1 MRNFLRLVLLVL
13 LLILI
18 GGLIFLAVTGNLPQ
32 LPFNLPGT
40 TPQNPTAIVNPPTE
54 VVNSPTQVVNP
65 PTAVVQPP
73 TEIVQN
79 PTLPATSVPN
89 PNIPQPIVPADDCTM
104 LANAAG
110 IVVDAE
116 QIRAQQPKDT
126 LPNGKPF
133 PGKAPEQPSQ
143 SNRPLQNRLIIQFT
157 PDSTQQERN
166 EYIRSVNGRS
176 RRNIDKLDT
185 YIVTIASDDE
195 PEVLLEML
203 PRSPIVLQVEL
214 DYGISTAQ
222 TPNDPR
228 YGEQWGL
235 PIVGA
240 PDIWAKL
247 PANAPQIT
255 IAVIDSGICAAH
267 PDLTGRLVA
276 GYDFVEDDNN
286 PADGAGH
293 GCNVAGVIAA
303 VTNNGIGMAGTAPNV
318 RIMPLRVLDNS
329 GLGSYSDVAAA
340 IVYAVDNGAQILNL
354 SLSGPQLSQTL
365 ATAVQYA
372 LSRNVTVIAAAGN
385 YGTSQIYYPA
395 GIPGVIAVG
404 SIDPNLQRSSFSNFG
419 AHVRIF
425 APGRDILA
433 TTMTNDYAPVTGTS
447 FAAPMV
453 AGLMAMA
460 RALNVPLY
468 TEDDI
473 AFFYPPDNQ
482 PVCP

>member
-1 MRNFLRLVLLVL
+1 MKNFLRFLLFVLVLV
-13 LLILI
+13 LI
-18 GGLIFLAVTGNLPQ
+18 GGVIFLAITGNLPP

-54 VVNSPTQVVNP
+54 VANQPTENVP
-65 PTAVVQPP
+65 PTTQA
-73 TEIVQN
+73 
-79 PTLPATSVPN
+79 ATAVPN
-89 PNIPQPIVPADDCTM
+89 PNIPQPIIPADDCTT

-110 IVVDAE
+110 IVIDAE
-116 QIRAQQPKDT
+116 AIRAQQPKNT
-126 LPNGKPF
+126 LPNGRPF
-133 PGKAPEQPSQ
+133 PGKAPEQPAA
-143 SNRPLQNRLIIQFT
+143 SNRPLRNRLIIQFT
-157 PDSTQQERN
+157 PDSTQQQRN

-185 YIVTIASDDE
+185 YIVTITGDE
-195 PEVLLEML
+195 DPEILLEML
-203 PRSPIVLQVEL
+203 PRSDIVLQVEL
-214 DYGISTAQ
+214 DYGIGTAQ

-235 PIVGA
+235 PVVGA
-240 PDIWAKL
+240 PEIWAKL

-267 PDLTGRLVA
+267 PDLAGRLVT
-276 GYDFVEDDNN
+276 GYDFVDDDNN

-318 RIMPLRVLDNS
+318 RIMPLRVLDNN

-385 YGTSQIYYPA
+385 YGTPQVYYPA

-433 TTMTNDYAPVTGTS
+433 TTMNGDYDAVTGTS

-453 AGLMAMA
+453 AGLMAMS